1 MCKLCVFIHTLCTV
15 YVHSGMVITTPV
27 YLHAHDLSVM
37 VGCVTMSLP
46 AQVLRWL
53 KEYDKQNRL
62 FLPPITPGGKLPQE
76 ILDAYEKDQKAKAS
90 TDKSVYPPGGEVP
103 SEAVLE
109 SMVSG
114 VSQVKLPPTSS
125 TNLLQP
131 RTPQPSTTALLS
143 HPELSV
149 IESVSALTQAT
160 GGSLSSH
167 PDLIGA
173 ELPPV
178 AAAIA
183 RYMGIDLSPEGALA
197 EHRRGVAMIVHGP
210 SKSGRS
216 TQALALGK
224 KYDAT
229 VLVMDDV
236 LIDAISTAS
245 TPAGCKAREC
255 CIQAI
260 QVEPAVQEP
269 PSSLSVPSRKQFTT
283 RDSSKEKDAHTESPT
298 ALPEQLHAFK
308 VLPLEDSQFAVPEGE
323 LMPTVL
329 PDDLIVEILSDR
341 LQHMDCRKGVVFDG
355 IESQFTSSPLIS
367 VAVILRAFHNRKHI
381 YVVHI
386 RMELQAIQDR
396 LNMIENEKQK
406 KEEEEAARKKEAE
419 EREQQRIAAL
429 LELDEDEYE
438 ALSEQQRAEVDKRRL
453 EVWKEKREQKRRE
466 KERQEQLERER
477 REEEERR
484 LNEEKMRRK
493 GKKDPKSKASVM
505 KSVPAAVSRPPSVAS
520 TLQQPSQVL
529 GGAAPT
535 VSGASLLA
543 GSETPSHIPK
553 KRGTQKVTKP
563 LTDEPSQECLLE
575 KKYVHYKAMLEGLE
589 VLLEDWNRCTG
600 EAKPRL
606 PPPEPDEHL
615 QKAATPSR
623 RKSRMKEDSS
633 PQLTQLLPKEEEQEE
648 ESREGLGVP
657 VILVE
662 GDHLADIVTNEICSK
677 GLPSAEEV
685 CAHVRVCVCMHLILS
700 ISFSVSGAGGDGPGS
715 RWSSP
720 SWTSHPPG
728 VPLPSQEEE
737 ARAHCP
743 GEICVHWHLSQ

>member
-1 MCKLCVFIHTLCTV
+1 MQVVCFHTLCTV
-15 YVHSGMVITTPV
+15 YVAQDKLVHYICMLMISLQCWG
-27 YLHAHDLSVM
+27 
-37 VGCVTMSLP
+37 VTASLP
-46 AQVLRWL
+46 AQVLCWL

-76 ILDAYEKDQKAKAS
+76 ILAAYERDRKAKAS
-90 TDKSVYPPGGEVP
+90 TDKNIYPPESEVP

-109 SMVSG
+109 SV
-114 VSQVKLPPTSS
+114 VSQLKLPPTSS
-125 TNLLQP
+125 TNLLQL

-167 PDLIGA
+167 PDLIGT

-183 RYMGIDLSPEGALA
+183 RYMGIDLSPEAALA
-197 EHRRGVAMIVHGP
+197 ELRRGVAMIVHGP
-210 SKSGRS
+210 PKSGRS

-224 KYDAT
+224 KYGAT

-260 QVEPAVQEP
+260 QAEPTVQEP
-269 PSSLSVPSRKQFTT
+269 PSSLSVPSRKQFA
-283 RDSSKEKDAHTESPT
+283 RDSSKEKDAHPPESPT
-298 ALPEQLHAFK
+298 GLPEQLHAFK

-329 PDDLIVEILSDR
+329 PEDLIVEILSDR

-367 VAVILRAFHNRKHI
+367 VAVILRVFHNRKHI
-381 YVVHI
+381 HVIHI
-386 RMELQAIQDR
+386 SMELQGIQDR

-453 EVWKEKREQKRRE
+453 EVWKEKREEKRRE

-493 GKKDPKSKASVM
+493 GKRDPKSKASVM
-505 KSVPAAVSRPPSVAS
+505 KSVAVAASIPPSVAS

-529 GGAAPT
+529 AGGVPT
-535 VSGASLLA
+535 ASGASLLA
-543 GSETPSHIPK
+543 GTETPPLIPK
-553 KRGTQKVTKP
+553 RRGTQKIIKP
-563 LTDEPSQECLLE
+563 LTDEAFQECLLE
-575 KKYVHYKAMLEGLE
+575 KKYVHYKATLEGLE
-589 VLLEDWNRCTG
+589 ILLEDWNRGTG

-606 PPPEPDEHL
+606 PPPEPEEHL

-623 RKSRMKEDSS
+623 RKSRMKEDPS
-633 PQLTQLLPKEEEQEE
+633 PQLTQQLPKEEEQEE

-662 GDHLADIVTNEICSK
+662 GDHPADSVTNEICSK
-677 GLPSAEEV
+677 GLPTAEEV
-685 CAHVRVCVCMHLILS
+685 CSCVCVC
-700 ISFSVSGAGGDGPGS
+700 VC
-715 RWSSP
+715 
-720 SWTSHPPG
+720 T
-728 VPLPSQEEE
+728 
-737 ARAHCP
+737 
-743 GEICVHWHLSQ
+743 

>member
-1 MCKLCVFIHTLCTV
+1 
-15 YVHSGMVITTPV
+15 
-27 YLHAHDLSVM
+27 
-37 VGCVTMSLP
+37 MSLP

-90 TDKSVYPPGGEVP
+90 TDKSIYPPEGEVP

-109 SMVSG
+109 SMVSA

-183 RYMGIDLSPEGALA
+183 RYMGIDLSPEAALA

-224 KYDAT
+224 KFGAT

-255 CIQAI
+255 CIQ
-260 QVEPAVQEP
+260 VEPTVQEL
-269 PSSLSVPSRKQFTT
+269 PSSLSVPSRKQFA

-298 ALPEQLHAFK
+298 TLPEQLHAFK

-323 LMPTVL
+323 LMPTAL
-329 PDDLIVEILSDR
+329 PEDLIVEILSDR

-386 RMELQAIQDR
+386 NMELQAIQDR

-406 KEEEEAARKKEAE
+406 KEEEEAARQKEAE
-419 EREQQRIAAL
+419 EREQQRIVAL

-505 KSVPAAVSRPPSVAS
+505 KSVTAAVSRPPSVAS

-529 GGAAPT
+529 GGAPPT

-543 GSETPSHIPK
+543 GTETPSLIPK

-563 LTDEPSQECLLE
+563 LTDEPSQECPLE

-589 VLLEDWNRCTG
+589 VLLEDWNRCTR

-606 PPPEPDEHL
+606 PPPEPEEHP
-615 QKAATPSR
+615 QKASTPSR
-623 RKSRMKEDSS
+623 RKSRMKEDPS
-633 PQLTQLLPKEEEQEE
+633 PQLTQPLPKEEEQEE
-648 ESREGLGVP
+648 ESQEGLGVP

-662 GDHLADIVTNEICSK
+662 GDNPADIVTNEICSK
-677 GLPSAEEV
+677 GLPTAEEV
-685 CAHVRVCVCMHLILS
+685 CAHVHVCVHLILS

-715 RWSSP
+715 WWSSLT
-720 SWTSHPPG
+720 WTSHPPG

-737 ARAHCP
+737 A
-743 GEICVHWHLSQ
+743 